1 MKRKKKKYKISN
13 SQTELY
19 LIQKWIHESRYEPE
33 GCRAKTENNP
43 KFAHIYSFYRHSENN
58 IVSDS

>member
-1 MKRKKKKYKISN
+1 MKRKKKKYKISD

-19 LIQKWIHESRYEPE
+19 LIQKWIHESRSEPE

-43 KFAHIYSFYRHSENN
+43 KIAHIYSFYRHSENK
-58 IVSDS
+58 IISD